1 MDTKNILDVAKLV
14 NLLLSYD
21 EYSKIESDVPLSSF
35 EIRALF
41 IIYVLEKESNNTPK
55 KLAFQLAVSQS
66 MFSNIVKKLEC
77 EGYVIKVKSTLDK
90 RMTFITL
97 TDLGIKVVKKYIQLH
112 SEIYEEIYNIV
123 GDTQLKIIENLIKVR
138 IKEKRECFDW

>member
-1 MDTKNILDVAKLV
+1 MDVAKLV

-138 IKEKRECFDW
+138 IKEKRECFD

>member
-138 IKEKRECFDW
+138 IKEKRECFD